1 MNVKDLFDWY
11 NDKRNTNLELDDF
24 SSLLMM
30 FPSVL
35 VASADGDFD
44 SLEKQNLANACY
56 GLEVEPYIT
65 CEMYSELCFLAK
77 SEDEDILNNI
87 FSCIKAE
94 SKDNNE
100 AQLIVIELM
109 IQMAQASDGISE
121 EESSKIK
128 EIKQILEY

>member
-11 NDKRNTNLELDDF
+11 NEKRNTNLELDDF

-35 VASADGDFD
+35 VANSDGDFD

-56 GLEVEPYIT
+56 GLEAEPYIT

-77 SEDEDILNNI
+77 TDDEDILNKI
-87 FSCIKAE
+87 FSCIRDE
-94 SKDNNE
+94 SKHNNE
-100 AQLIVIELM
+100 AQLIVIDLM

-121 EESSKIK
+121 EESLKIK
-128 EIKQILEY
+128 EIKEILEY